1 MDHKIVAGP
10 RIIEYKSDK
19 LVAEGKYMQA
29 VFESLK
35 ESGMLSI
42 QRNRKES
49 KYAKSGFKNRKDY

>member
-1 MDHKIVAGP
+1 MPDP
-10 RIIEYKSDK
+10 RTIEYKSDK

-42 QRNRKES
+42 QRNRKET
-49 KYAKSGFKNRKDY
+49 KHVKSGSEDRKDY